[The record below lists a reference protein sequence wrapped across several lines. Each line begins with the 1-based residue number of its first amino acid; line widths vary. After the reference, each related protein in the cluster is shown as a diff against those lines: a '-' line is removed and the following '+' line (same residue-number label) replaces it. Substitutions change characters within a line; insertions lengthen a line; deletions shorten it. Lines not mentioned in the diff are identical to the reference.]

1 MIFLVCILTGLLV
14 PVISVALLLLLNFVF
29 VLNVLGLLGMFL
41 VIDSLIF
48 FIVLSF
54 ILVCFFI
61 VRWLV
66 DSMF

>member
-41 VIDSLIF
+41 VIDSLIC